1 MKSSEKMIIHILC
14 LNSENI
20 LDTKM
25 LLVHLY
31 FMCLDDL
38 FSIEDRNDVSL
49 ILLFVPSGKIL
60 VALKSFIC

>member
-1 MKSSEKMIIHILC
+1 MKFFGCRMYFYILA
-14 LNSENI
+14 
-20 LDTKM
+20 TKS
-25 LLVHLY
+25 LVYLY

-38 FSIEDRNDVSL
+38 FSVEDRDDVSL